1 MAGRYIAAGPGN
13 DPIRN
18 PDALPTGKDFYG
30 FDPSRLPTT
39 ATFAAGSR
47 LATDLVASYRK
58 RHDGQFPDRLVFNLW
73 GTETSRH
80 EGVME
85 AQILALMGVRP
96 KWDAR
101 GRVQGVE
108 LIPQT
113 ELDRPRVDVTVIPSG
128 LYRDLFPNLML
139 LLDQAVNVVKT
150 DTNADNPLLRNIA
163 AARAELEAQGVAP
176 AEAERFASV
185 RLFSVPSGTYGA
197 GLDHVIQQA
206 DSWTNEQ
213 QVAGVFFNRMSH
225 LFGQGF
231 WGTRA
236 ASGTNADLSPM
247 LLRLALKGAKGVVHS
262 RSSNVYGA
270 IDSDDFYQYLG
281 GTAMAVREVNG
292 KSAETLVTD
301 LSNPKAGETITLE
314 RYMGREMR
322 ARYLNPKWI
331 EAMLNEGYSGAR
343 MIRQVTDNLWGWQVT
358 VPDAVDGA
366 KWQEMY
372 ETYVQDRHALG
383 HPREIQSRRESGC
396 LQSHRGS
403 DAHSR

>member
-1 MAGRYIAAGPGN
+1 MHTFGIAPDETKRAATAEAILSLEPNLSPEEHVRRKADLMARIEDSARAELDALSAGLAGRYIAAGPGN

-163 AARAELEAQGVAP
+163 AARAELEAQGIAP
-176 AEAERFASV
+176 
-185 RLFSVPSGTYGA
+185 
-197 GLDHVIQQA
+197 D
-206 DSWTNEQ
+206 
-213 QVAGVFFNRMSH
+213 
-225 LFGQGF
+225 
-231 WGTRA
+231 
-236 ASGTNADLSPM
+236 
-247 LLRLALKGAKGVVHS
+247 
-262 RSSNVYGA
+262 
-270 IDSDDFYQYLG
+270 
-281 GTAMAVREVNG
+281 
-292 KSAETLVTD
+292 
-301 LSNPKAGETITLE
+301 
-314 RYMGREMR
+314 
-322 ARYLNPKWI
+322 
-331 EAMLNEGYSGAR
+331 
-343 MIRQVTDNLWGWQVT
+343 
-358 VPDAVDGA
+358 
-366 KWQEMY
+366 
-372 ETYVQDRHALG
+372 
-383 HPREIQSRRESGC
+383 
-396 LQSHRGS
+396 
-403 DAHSR
+403 

>member
-1 MAGRYIAAGPGN
+1 M
-13 DPIRN
+13 
-18 PDALPTGKDFYG
+18 
-30 FDPSRLPTT
+30 
-39 ATFAAGSR
+39 
-47 LATDLVASYRK
+47 
-58 RHDGQFPDRLVFNLW
+58 
-73 GTETSRH
+73 
-80 EGVME
+80 
-85 AQILALMGVRP
+85 
-96 KWDAR
+96 
-101 GRVQGVE
+101 
-108 LIPQT
+108 
-113 ELDRPRVDVTVIPSG
+113 DVTVIPSG

-197 GLDHVIQQA
+197 GLDHAIQQA

-236 ASGTNADLSPM
+236 AAGTNADLSPT

-292 KSAETLVTD
+292 KPAETLVTD
-301 LSNPKAGETITLE
+301 LSNPNAGETMTLE

-331 EAMLNEGYSGAR
+331 EAMLKEGYAGAR

-358 VPDAVDGA
+358 VPDAVGEA
-366 KWQEMY
+366 KWQEMF

-383 HPREIQSRRESGC
+383 IREKFKAAENLAAYQGDG
-396 LQSHRGS
+396 GS
-403 DAHSR
+403 DAHRHRKGLLASVAGNHCPFETGANRTRPRRRCGKRNHRQTRRSAAWPCARRDPASHAQRNSGGKIHARRKRSGAGRKAAHRDTCTRQRQELVSYFRCQRDSLSSL